1 LRLQP
6 AAQGRANYYA
16 RPSCARREAV
26 LERCRIAAGT
36 ALLVIAVLIVAQ
48 LSGWQDLD
56 EKLDAMTVV
65 LLLAALVLLFAT
77 VAPSS
82 TREFFERMTTLKLPG
97 GVEIGL
103 QAVGRAQR
111 VQGALCESSED
122 LPPDEDDVQ
131 VKQRPL
137 EGGTRRQFEAV
148 RHILEERLKFVHTV
162 VFGLDPSQEANYP
175 QTLRRIEDENLLK
188 PEELALVR
196 DLLGRA
202 EDEIALL
209 PFELRT
215 DFLDVSWRFALRFA
229 TLTHERLVRK
239 SLVKTGWVLFDF
251 EQKRSHRPEFLAYRA
266 NDWHL
271 VAARVEPGKLGPTRT
286 RLAEAQPPFEAKP
299 LIVIPDKQDF
309 ESEGEDPG
317 ADVVELSQLLDP
329 DHTAAGSL

>member
-1 LRLQP
+1 MAEELTGPRV
-6 AAQGRANYYA
+6 ATG
-16 RPSCARREAV
+16 
-26 LERCRIAAGT
+26 IAFV
-36 ALLVIAVLIVAQ
+36 VIALLIVAQ

-56 EKLDAMTVV
+56 ETLDALTVV
-65 LLLAALVLLFAT
+65 LLLGALVLLFAT
-77 VAPSS
+77 VSPRS

-103 QAVGRAQR
+103 QAVGRAER
-111 VQGALCESSED
+111 VQGGLSESFDD
-122 LPPDEDDVQ
+122 LPDEDDVQ

-162 VFGLDPSQEANYP
+162 VFGRPQTEEGNYP
-175 QTLRRIEDENLLK
+175 ATLRMIEEKNLLK

-215 DFLDVSWRFALRFA
+215 DFLDASWRFVLRFA

-251 EQKRSHRPEFLAYRA
+251 EQDRSHRPEFLAYRA

-271 VAARVEPGKLGPTRT
+271 VAARVEPGKLKATRR
-286 RLAEAQPPFEAKP
+286 RLAEAQPPFGATP
-299 LIVIPDKQDF
+299 VVVIPDKRSFD
-309 ESEGEDPG
+309 SERKGPEV
-317 ADVVELSQLLDP
+317 DVLRLAQLLGP
-329 DHTAAGSL
+329 DHKAAG